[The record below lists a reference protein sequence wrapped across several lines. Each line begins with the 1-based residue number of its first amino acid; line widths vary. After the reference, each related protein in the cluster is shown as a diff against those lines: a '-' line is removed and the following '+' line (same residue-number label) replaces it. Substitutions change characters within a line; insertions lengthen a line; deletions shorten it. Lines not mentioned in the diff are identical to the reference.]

1 MGKDQEMQEF
11 EPGIQLYKA
20 FLKATEDQDRARAK
34 RLGVRL
40 DSYNNALPEAQKRQ
54 FALVLVSEG
63 LITGEWKS
71 AIEMFDARIQKIEAL

>member
-20 FLKATEDQDRARAK
+20 FKQAIQAQDKARSR
-34 RLGVRL
+34 RLAIRI
-40 DSYNNALPEAQKRQ
+40 DSYNNALSEVSKRQ
-54 FALVLVSEG
+54 FAQVLVAEG